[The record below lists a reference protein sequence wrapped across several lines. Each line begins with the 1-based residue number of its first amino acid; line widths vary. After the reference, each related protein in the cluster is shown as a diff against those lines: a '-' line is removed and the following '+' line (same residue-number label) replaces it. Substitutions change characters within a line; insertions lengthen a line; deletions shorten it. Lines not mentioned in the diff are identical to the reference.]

1 MQLSDDL
8 AKADLVSEGTVSKL
22 IGSLASLLDRNME
35 KLESNLS
42 ANGSMWRARR
52 RARVPWPGGRLTAA
66 VWGARRRRHTVS
78 QARWTSTWSRS
89 SGTRPSTRSRTASG
103 T

>member
-8 AKADLVSEGTVSKL
+8 AKADLVSEGTVGKL

-42 ANGSMWRARR
+42 ANGSMWARR
-52 RARVPWPGGRLTAA
+52 RTCEVASERLTAA
-66 VWGARRRRHTVS
+66 VWGARRRWHAGA
-78 QARWTSTWSRS
+78 QARWTSTWNRS
-89 SGTRPSTRSRTASG
+89 SGTRPSIRSRTASG

>member
-8 AKADLVSEGTVSKL
+8 AKADLVSEGTVGKL

-42 ANGSMWRARR
+42 ANGSMWPARR
-52 RARVPWPGGRLTAA
+52 RTCVVAGERLTAV
-66 VWGARRRRHTVS
+66 VWGARRRWHAGA
-78 QARWTSTWSRS
+78 QARWTSTWNRS
-89 SGTRPSTRSRTASG
+89 SGTRPSIRSRTASG